1 MFLATLNLSF
11 PKSTP
16 CFGLT
21 QEAGLHTAF
30 VCVTPWQRSLIL
42 LGQILPPFW

>member
-11 PKSTP
+11 SRSTP

-30 VCVTPWQRSLIL
+30 ICVTSWQLFLIL
-42 LGQILPPFW
+42 LGQILPPLR